1 LKVSARA
8 KATLL
13 SKLGQMIEDSGGARD
28 DVVLSVWLDTWF
40 AEPLPEFNG
49 ATPAQLTVTEDG
61 QQRVEVLLEQMRG
74 GLPA

>member
-1 LKVSARA
+1 MKVPAQA

-28 DVVLSVWLDTWF
+28 DVALSGWLDAWF

-49 ATPAQLTVTEDG
+49 ATPAQLLVAEDG
-61 QQRVEVLLEQMRG
+61 QLRVEALLERMRG
-74 GLPA
+74 GLHA